1 MILEYVPYSLAD
13 FVYGIRPW
21 PRAPVP
27 PLDPPSILSQLC
39 SFAAWLH
46 HEGTVCGDFSPSNVR
61 MYPDNARWVVKV
73 IDLGELASGSANLR
87 GLVGTPGFVAPEVLS
102 GQPRSEKA
110 DMFSIGILAFVLFT
124 KYNMKADEDAS
135 SPDPVRQTSWMRDRV
150 LPSLVDVDEKF
161 QLMLRGLLA
170 LKPENRWSAQKVN
183 NYLWKL
189 TDSPAPDSRKRI
201 ASPASPLHSSKRRRE
216 SCASTIRAPG
226 TVASSLALDSLSSA
240 DSLVTAEQGQDEPS
254 ESPLANSTPHR
265 SSPSFVAQPAVERP
279 GHHFRHLPSPLVS
292 AAEGASQPTSSI
304 DAVEWN
310 ERFLQTTQGPTSLTN
325 GTSEMYQS
333 PHRAN
338 LVPPSMEQPH
348 YHHEHSVPATVGS
361 RTSSPGLSS
370 VPGTPFVDDDESD
383 VEAACA
389 LGNVKR
395 LCATDSVSEDEEW
408 VFEASRLDDWYDGPE
423 AEQTLLGKVE
433 IKDRYSL
440 DQSEW
445 PLTSIPF
452 DCMNSMDDSEAETEI
467 EVGRLPESSG

>member
-1 MILEYVPYSLAD
+1 MILEYVPCSLAD

-21 PRAPVP
+21 PQAP

-39 SFAAWLH
+39 SLAAWLH
-46 HEGTVCGDFSPSNVR
+46 HQGTVCGDFSPSNVR
-61 MYPDNARWVVKV
+61 MDPDNARWVVKV
-73 IDLGELASGSANLR
+73 IDSGELAPGSANLR

-102 GQPRSEKA
+102 GQPRSEMA
-110 DMFSIGILAFVLFT
+110 DMFSIGILAFILFT
-124 KYNMKADEDAS
+124 KYNMMADEDAS
-135 SPDPVRQTSWMRDRV
+135 SPDPVRQASWMRDRV

-161 QLMLRGLLA
+161 QLMLGGLLA

-201 ASPASPLHSSKRRRE
+201 ASPASLLHSSKRRRE

-240 DSLVTAEQGQDEPS
+240 DSFATAEQGQDEPS
-254 ESPLANSTPHR
+254 ESPLDNSTPR
-265 SSPSFVAQPAVERP
+265 QSTPSFVAQPAMGRLS
-279 GHHFRHLPSPLVS
+279 HHLGHLPFRLVS

-310 ERFLQTTQGPTSLTN
+310 KRFLQTTQGPTSLTN

-338 LVPPSMEQPH
+338 LVPQSMEQPH
-348 YHHEHSVPATVGS
+348 YHHEHSVPATVVS
-361 RTSSPGLSS
+361 RTSSPGALSI
-370 VPGTPFVDDDESD
+370 PGAPFVDDDESD

-389 LGNVKR
+389 LSNVKR

-408 VFEASRLDDWYDGPE
+408 VFEASCLDDWYDGPE
-423 AEQTLLGKVE
+423 AEQTLLSKVE
-433 IKDRYSL
+433 RKDRYSP

-445 PLTSIPF
+445 PLTSIPN